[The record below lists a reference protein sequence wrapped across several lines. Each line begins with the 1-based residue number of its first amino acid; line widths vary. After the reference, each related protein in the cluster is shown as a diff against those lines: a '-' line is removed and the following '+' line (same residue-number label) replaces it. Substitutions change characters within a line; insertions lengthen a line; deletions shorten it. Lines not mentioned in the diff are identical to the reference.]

1 MAWRS
6 GFVDKLNGIT
16 RLLPKQIQ
24 LAVYYEMRYIPHYFL
39 ELARW
44 LSALGKIRSWQPY

>member
-1 MAWRS
+1 MEWRS
-6 GFVDKLNGIT
+6 RFVDKLNGIT
-16 RLLPKQIQ
+16 RLLPNQIQ

-44 LSALGKIRSWQPY
+44 LSALDMIRSRQPY